1 VVDYRPG
8 VAASH
13 DLLVFIPAWN
23 EEENLPAVL
32 AEVAAELPEADVLV
46 VDDGS
51 TDCTAGVASEG
62 GAEVLS
68 FPENRGLK
76 ASIAA
81 GWRYAAEHGYAL
93 VGRVDADGQHPVD
106 ELARLVTLVREDA
119 CDVAVGSR
127 FVSGEGYK
135 PYRYRPDHARR
146 FGTALLRRALVVPLG
161 KPFADATSGMYAANA
176 KAVPLLAEPYE
187 SGAPEVEA
195 LMRLNRAGLRVDEV
209 AVNMRERASGESKLQ
224 GRKAFM
230 LVVTVIGALLSG
242 VVAAR
247 RRR

>member
-1 VVDYRPG
+1 M
-8 VAASH
+8 ASSH

-32 AEVAAELPEADVLV
+32 AELAAELPEADLLV

-51 TDCTAGVASEG
+51 TDRTAEVAREG
-62 GAEVLS
+62 GAQVLG

-76 ASIAA
+76 AVIAA
-81 GWRYAAEHGYAL
+81 GWSFAAERGYELA
-93 VGRVDADGQHPVD
+93 GRVDADGQHPVA
-106 ELARLVTLVREDA
+106 ELARLVALVREDA

-127 FVSGEGYK
+127 FVAGEGYK
-135 PYRYRPDHARR
+135 PYRYQPDHARR
-146 FGTALLRRALVVPLG
+146 FGTALLRRALSVPLG
-161 KPFADATSGMYAANA
+161 TRFADPTSGMYAANA
-176 KAVPLLAEPYE
+176 QALPLLAEPYE

-195 LMRLNRAGLRVDEV
+195 LMRLMRAGLRVDEV

-224 GRKAFM
+224 GKKAFM
-230 LVVTVIGALLSG
+230 LVVTVIGALLGG

>member
-1 VVDYRPG
+1 
-8 VAASH
+8 VAPSH

-32 AEVAAELPEADVLV
+32 VEVAAELPEADVLV

-51 TDCTAGVASEG
+51 SDRTAEVASER
-62 GAEVLS
+62 GADVLS
-68 FPENRGLK
+68 FRENRGLK
-76 ASIAA
+76 AGIAA
-81 GWRYAAEHGYAL
+81 GWRYAAEHGYAFA
-93 VGRVDADGQHPVD
+93 GRVDADGQHPVA

-146 FGTALLRRALVVPLG
+146 FGTALLRRALAVPLG
-161 KPFADATSGMYAANA
+161 KRFADATSGMYAANA
-176 KAVPLLAEPYE
+176 KALPLLAEPYE

-195 LMRLNRAGLRVDEV
+195 LMRLSRAGLRVDEV

>member
-1 VVDYRPG
+1 
-8 VAASH
+8 
-13 DLLVFIPAWN
+13 LLVFIPAWN

-32 AEVAAELPEADVLV
+32 AEVDAGLPEADVLV

-51 TDCTAGVASEG
+51 TDRTGEVARES
-62 GAEVLS
+62 GAEVLG

-76 ASIAA
+76 AGIAA
-81 GWRYAAEHGYAL
+81 GWSYAADRGYQFAA
-93 VGRVDADGQHPVD
+93 RVDADGQHPVV

-127 FVSGEGYK
+127 FVSGEGYE

-146 FGTALLRRALVVPLG
+146 VGTALLRRALRVPLG
-161 KPFADATSGMYAANA
+161 KRFADATSGMYAANA
-176 KAVPLLAEPYE
+176 KALPLLAEPYE

-195 LMRLNRAGLRVDEV
+195 LMRLTRAGLRVDEV

-230 LVVTVIGALLSG
+230 LVVTVIGALLG
-242 VVAAR
+242 GAVAAR